1 MNANMELLITE
12 LSRVEKKRAE
22 KIERILAVVLRMD
35 PRSLDILWK
44 TAVAL
49 IRHKK

>member
-1 MNANMELLITE
+1 MNANLELLINE
-12 LSRVEKKRAE
+12 LSRVEEKRAE

-35 PRSLDILWK
+35 LRSLDILWK

-49 IRHKK
+49 MKYKK